1 MGVETGTAGGA
12 PKRTR
17 HTDETPF
24 HRKLQATALFFMNQG
39 LAGITVIF
47 TITIHGS
54 RYPSMV
60 INTLAVEAVF
70 ADLVTEQP
78 QAMRLQRQCI
88 QAALARHGG
97 NRAGA
102 ARELDIDA
110 SNLHKLARR
119 LALKDWLLKT

>member
-17 HTDETPF
+17 HTDGTPF
-24 HRKLQATALFFMNQG
+24 HRKIQATAPCFVNQG
-39 LAGITVIF
+39 LACVTVIF

-54 RYPSMV
+54 KYLLMV

-78 QAMRLQRQCI
+78 QAVRLQRQCI

-119 LALKDWLLKT
+119 LALKD

>member
-1 MGVETGTAGGA
+1 
-12 PKRTR
+12 
-17 HTDETPF
+17 
-24 HRKLQATALFFMNQG
+24 
-39 LAGITVIF
+39 
-47 TITIHGS
+47 
-54 RYPSMV
+54 MV

-78 QAMRLQRQCI
+78 QAVRLQRQCI

-119 LALKDWLLKT
+119 LALKEVTIPRQSRGHSGCEPLKAAVRGR